1 MPDKSI
7 HSNGRESCSFKS
19 HCFPNIS
26 LEKESVA
33 APVTGGR
40 SDGFQCFQSDSLS
53 GDGRGSTTRAA
64 KELAAMEAQARDREQ
79 AAHARGYA
87 EGEKAGMDLSKQSM
101 DPVMT
106 QMRQT
111 LVELEKLKKRL
122 VADAEAEAVALA
134 LAISR
139 KIIHQEIKTDP
150 QVVLNT
156 VRAALEKVVER
167 DRIRIRLN
175 PQDLE
180 AAQSAFGQFSQLTDG
195 MESVAFDADASISP
209 GGCLV
214 ETQFGDIDGRID
226 QQMEWL
232 EEIFLNEINKAAK
245 ARPGMGQ

>member
-7 HSNGRESCSFKS
+7 HSNRQVSCGFKP
-19 HCFPNIS
+19 HCFPNIP
-26 LEKESVA
+26 LEKESGDASVA
-33 APVTGGR
+33 GGR
-40 SDGFQCFQSDSLS
+40 SDGFQCFQSDSLP
-53 GDGRGSTTRAA
+53 GDGRGSTTHAA
-64 KELAAMEAQARDREQ
+64 KEQAAMEAQARDCEQ

-87 EGEKAGMDLSKQSM
+87 EGEKAGMDLGRQSL

-122 VADAEAEAVALA
+122 VSDAEAEAVALA

-139 KIIHQEIKTDP
+139 KIVRQEIATDP

-180 AAQSAFGQFSQLTDG
+180 AARDAFGQFSQLTDG
-195 MESVAFDADASISP
+195 MESVSFDADASISP

-226 QQMEWL
+226 HQMEWL
-232 EEIFLNEINKAAK
+232 EETFINEINKAAK
-245 ARPGMGQ
+245 TGQGKGP